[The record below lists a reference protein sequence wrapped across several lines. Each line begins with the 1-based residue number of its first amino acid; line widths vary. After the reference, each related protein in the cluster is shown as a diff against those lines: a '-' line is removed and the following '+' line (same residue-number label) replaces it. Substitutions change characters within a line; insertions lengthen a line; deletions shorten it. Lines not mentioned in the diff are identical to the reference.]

1 MDTTAFAPPDSNAVF
16 TLETIG
22 QIAPTPTPYGVLGYP
37 VSHSLSPSLQRAAF
51 TKLGLAAQYHRIEIP
66 DSQLGEMVKR
76 LVAGQFGGW
85 NCTVPHKI
93 VMFDLIRSLGHELS
107 ESARALGAVNTVLN
121 EGGRL
126 TGFNTDGDGW
136 VASIHEEF
144 GVDVRDMRVMILGAG
159 GAGRALA
166 MQAALVKCERL
177 VLVNR
182 TFERAKDLAAQ
193 LSPIIESDKLLGPRA
208 RLVALPWDED
218 AIAHELTNID
228 LVVNAT
234 SCGLKSSDA
243 ALLPARLLSP
253 SLLVYDTIYKPH
265 RTKFL
270 LNAEQA
276 GARVANGLSML
287 LHQGAAAFTIWT
299 GRTAPLAEMRAALL
313 LAANAS

>member
-1 MDTTAFAPPDSNAVF
+1 MATTEFAPPDSNEVF
-16 TLETIG
+16 TLDSLSRIS
-22 QIAPTPTPYGVLGYP
+22 PSPTPYAVLGYP
-37 VSHSLSPSLQRAAF
+37 VAHSLSPSFQRAAF
-51 TKLGLAAQYHRIEIP
+51 AKVGLAAQYHRVEIP
-66 DSQLGEMVKR
+66 APQLGE
-76 LVAGQFGGW
+76 LVQKLIAGQFGGW

-93 VMFDLIRSLGHELS
+93 VMYDLIRSLGHELS
-107 ESARALGAVNTVLN
+107 DAARALGSVNTVLN

-126 TGFNTDGDGW
+126 TGFSTDGEGW
-136 VASIHEEF
+136 LAAIREEF

-182 TFERAKDLAAQ
+182 TFERARELADQ
-193 LSPIIESDKLLGPRA
+193 LAPIIASDKLLGPRA

-218 AIAHELTNID
+218 LIAQEMPNID

-234 SCGLKSSDA
+234 SCGLKSTDA
-243 ALLPARLLSP
+243 PLLSSRVFTP

-270 LNAEQA
+270 LNAEQS

-287 LHQGAAAFTIWT
+287 LHQGAASFAIWT
-299 GRTAPLAEMRAALL
+299 GRAAPIAEMRNALQ
-313 LAANAS
+313 LASQAS